1 MTTSHQ
7 TVIFVLLVCRHKNG
21 DIAARAILASPKPIL
36 GLLNSIPSF
45 FLLVKFLVN
54 VALMPMTVLNS
65 VLEII
70 LLQKSIVCKPK

>member
-7 TVIFVLLVCRHKNG
+7 TVIFVLVRRHKNG
-21 DIAARAILASPKPIL
+21 GIAARAILASPKPIL

-54 VALMPMTVLNS
+54 VALMPTTVLNS